1 MNYPAFLTNCN
12 NSLVLLNTTVWF
24 FIATHNYPEMDSNLL
39 IFYHF
44 FYKKH
49 LREDQ
54 MIIHQREIS
63 YSENYAEFFEALV
76 KAKAH
81 MEKKYPEISVELMYN
96 LAGQR
101 GFVTIQTRYASL
113 ANYERIDAEVDK
125 DEEYSEL
132 LKSII
137 SATGD
142 LPEDQFYRVI
152 QSP

>member
-1 MNYPAFLTNCN
+1 
-12 NSLVLLNTTVWF
+12 
-24 FIATHNYPEMDSNLL
+24 
-39 IFYHF
+39 
-44 FYKKH
+44 
-49 LREDQ
+49 

-63 YSENYAEFFEALV
+63 YSEHYAEFFEAVV

-113 ANYERIDAEVDK
+113 ADYERIDAEADK